1 MQVGLTPTFMKVSE
15 QNAALAKAVGRV
27 AEAVRALK
35 RSLRKTFE
43 GVIEA

>member
-1 MQVGLTPTFMKVSE
+1 MQVGLTPTFKKVSE

-35 RSLRKTFE
+35 RSLRGTFE